1 MTDAVAKSLLAGP
14 LKLFLQA
21 QQLAQAWAA
30 GKSSEVKRVED
41 LLASAGMTIDN
52 VQGRALELKLES
64 VDGLDRLI
72 TSAEIRRSATFRE
85 IDRHRDRKQFA
96 KALRAKVAEIEDAEF
111 EPVTTAPEQPSS
123 EPSLPLP

>member
-85 IDRHRDRKQFA
+85 IDRHRDRKS
-96 KALRAKVAEIEDAEF
+96 V
-111 EPVTTAPEQPSS
+111 V
-123 EPSLPLP
+123 